1 MDIKNLCLGCMAD
14 KGESERCPYCGWSDA
29 DSIDTGQHIPPGT
42 ILQGKY
48 LLGRVLGQGGFGIT
62 YLAWDLD
69 LNIKLAIK
77 EYLPRDFATRTLG
90 ETAVSVYPGD
100 ASGFFEEGREK
111 FLEEARTLARFE
123 EHPNIVSV
131 RDFFRENQTAYFVMN
146 YIEGVT
152 LKEYVK
158 QHGDKVDF
166 TTALSVMLPV
176 MDALAEVHDQNILH
190 RDISPDNIFITE
202 KGIVKLLDFGAARQA
217 IGEHSKS
224 LSVILKPGYAPEEQ
238 YRSRGNQ
245 GPWTDVYATA
255 ATFYRV
261 LCGQVPPDS
270 LDRMAGEELIAPSQM
285 GVIIPPESEAALLK
299 ALSINAAARF
309 QNMREFQQALTG
321 RAYEPLKDRAA
332 PAGTASRAEGQS
344 RGGDKPT
351 PRMLVA
357 GVIAMLLSL
366 MAIGGWWAFSSQQTG
381 SGTYIFADGRIYTGP
396 LKGGLPDG
404 HGVVQVSSLGQYEGE
419 WKAGVESGQQTF
431 TYTNGNR
438 YVGEM
443 KDGQQSGQ
451 GTMTQTNGTNYT
463 GSWKAGKMDG
473 QGVLKAA
480 NGSIYEGEWK
490 DGLQNGQGKF
500 TFADGN
506 VYTGAFQ
513 AGSMTGKGSFKY
525 TDGATYSGDVKNGK
539 RDGQGVYVWPNGD
552 RYEGSF
558 VEDRKD
564 GRGRLIRADGTI
576 EEGFWKYDVLVR

>member
-1 MDIKNLCLGCMAD
+1 MAD
-14 KGESERCPYCGWSDA
+14 KGENERCPYCGWI
-29 DSIDTGQHIPPGT
+29 DSENLETGQHIPPGT

-69 LNIKLAIK
+69 LNVKLAIK
-77 EYLPRDFATRTLG
+77 EYLPRDFATRVLG
-90 ETAVSVYPGD
+90 QTAVSVYPGE
-100 ASGFFEEGREK
+100 AATFFEEGREK

-158 QHGDKVDF
+158 QHGDRLDF
-166 TTALSVMLPV
+166 NMALAIMLPV
-176 MDALAEVHDQNILH
+176 MDALAEVHTQGILH

-217 IGEHSKS
+217 VGEHSKS
-224 LSVILKPGYAPEEQ
+224 MSVILKPGYAPEEQ
-238 YRSRGNQ
+238 YRSRGSQ
-245 GPWTDVYATA
+245 GPWTDVYAVG
-255 ATFYRV
+255 ATFYRI

-285 GVIIPPESEAALLK
+285 SVSLPPESEAALLK
-299 ALSINAAARF
+299 ALAVNAGERF
-309 QNMREFQQALTG
+309 QSMREFQQALTG
-321 RAYEPLKDRAA
+321 KAPSSDRERDIAEGDHRKDRQALEKS
-332 PAGTASRAEGQS
+332 GGEG
-344 RGGDKPT
+344 KPT

-357 GVIAMLLSL
+357 GIIAIILSL
-366 MAIGGWWAFSSQQTG
+366 MAGGAWWLFSTEQTSSGIYAFG
-381 SGTYIFADGRIYTGP
+381 DGRVYTGD

-404 HGVVQVSSLGQYEGE
+404 HGTVQVPSLGQYEGE
-419 WKAGVESGQQTF
+419 WKSGVESGQQTF
-431 TYTNGNR
+431 TYTNGNK
-438 YVGEM
+438 YIGEM
-443 KDGQQSGQ
+443 KDGLQSGQ
-451 GTMTQTNGTNYT
+451 GTMIQANGTNYT
-463 GSWKAGKMDG
+463 GGWKAGKMDG
-473 QGVLKAA
+473 QGILKAA
-480 NGSIYEGEWK
+480 NGSVYEGEWK

-500 TFADGN
+500 TFADGSI
-506 VYTGAFQ
+506 YSGTFQ

-525 TDGATYSGDVKNGK
+525 SDGSTYTGDVKNGK

-552 RYEGSF
+552 RYEGGF
-558 VEDRKD
+558 VDDRKD
-564 GRGRLIRADGTI
+564 GRGKLIRANGSI